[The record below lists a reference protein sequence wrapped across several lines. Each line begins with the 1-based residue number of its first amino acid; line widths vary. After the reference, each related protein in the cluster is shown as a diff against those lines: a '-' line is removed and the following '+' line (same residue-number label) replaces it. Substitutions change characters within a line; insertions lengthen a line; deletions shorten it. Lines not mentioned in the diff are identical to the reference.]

1 MTKKKDNQIKLGDAL
16 KELMDTYKL
25 NAKMNEVRL
34 YEAWDTVLGATIAN
48 HTVSK
53 QLIDGRLLIRLDN
66 AALRNELA
74 FAKNKLIKTLND
86 SLGTEMVKEI
96 MFT

>member
-1 MTKKKDNQIKLGDAL
+1 MKKKDNQIKLGDAL

-25 NAKMNEVRL
+25 NTKMNEVRL
-34 YEAWDTVLGATIAN
+34 YEAWDKVLGPAIAN

-53 QLIDGRLLIRLDN
+53 QLIDGKFLVRLDS

-74 FAKNKLIKTLND
+74 FAKSKLVKTLND
-86 SLGTEMVKEI
+86 HLGTEMIQEI
-96 MFT
+96 IFA

>member
-1 MTKKKDNQIKLGDAL
+1 MKKKDNQIKLGDAL

-25 NAKMNEVRL
+25 NVKMNEVRL
-34 YEAWDTVLGATIAN
+34 YEAWDKILGPTIAN

-53 QLIDGRLLIRLDN
+53 QLIEGRFIIRLDS

-74 FAKNKLIKTLND
+74 FSKSKLIKTLNEE
-86 SLGTEMVKEI
+86 LGTEMVKEI
-96 MFT
+96 MFA

>member
-1 MTKKKDNQIKLGDAL
+1 MKKKDNQIKLGDAL

-25 NAKMNEVRL
+25 NVKMNEVRL
-34 YEAWDTVLGATIAN
+34 YEVWDKILGPTIAN

-53 QLIDGRLLIRLDN
+53 QLIDGRFIIRLDS

-74 FAKNKLIKTLND
+74 FSKSKLIKSLND
-86 SLGTEMVKEI
+86 ELGTEMVKEI
-96 MFT
+96 MFA

>member
-1 MTKKKDNQIKLGDAL
+1 MKKKNNQIKLGDAL

-25 NAKMNEVRL
+25 NVKMNEVRL
-34 YEAWDTVLGATIAN
+34 YEAWDNVLGPTIAK

-53 QLIDGRLLIRLDN
+53 QLIEGRLIIRLDS

-74 FAKNKLIKTLND
+74 FSKSKIVNSLNEE
-86 SLGTEMVKEI
+86 LGTEMVKEI
-96 MFT
+96 MFA

>member
-16 KELMDTYKL
+16 KELMETYKL

-34 YEAWDTVLGATIAN
+34 YEAWDKVLGPTIAN

-53 QLIDGRLLIRLDN
+53 QLIEGRLLIRLDS
-66 AALRNELA
+66 AALRNELS
-74 FAKNKLIKTLND
+74 FAKTKLIKSLNEE
-86 SLGTEMVKEI
+86 LGVEMVKEI
-96 MFT
+96 MFG

>member
-1 MTKKKDNQIKLGDAL
+1 MSKKRNNQIKLGDAL

-25 NAKMNEVRL
+25 NNKMNEVRL
-34 YEAWDTVLGATIAN
+34 YEAWDTVLGKTIAN

-53 QLIDGRLLIRLDN
+53 QLIDGKLLIRLDS

-74 FAKNKLIKTLND
+74 YAKSKLIKSLND
-86 SLGTEMVKEI
+86 ALGTEMVKEI

>member
-1 MTKKKDNQIKLGDAL
+1 LKKKDNQIKLGDAL

-25 NAKMNEVRL
+25 NVKMNEVRL
-34 YEAWDTVLGATIAN
+34 YEAWDKILGPTIAN

-53 QLIDGRLLIRLDN
+53 QLIEGRFIIRLDS

-74 FAKNKLIKTLND
+74 FSKSKLIQSLND
-86 SLGTEMVKEI
+86 ELGTEMVKEI
-96 MFT
+96 MFA

>member
-1 MTKKKDNQIKLGDAL
+1 MKKKDNQLKLGDAL

-25 NAKMNEVRL
+25 NVKMNEVRL
-34 YEAWDTVLGATIAN
+34 YEAWDKILGPTIAN

-53 QLIDGRLLIRLDN
+53 QLIDGRFIIRLDS

-74 FAKNKLIKTLND
+74 FSKSKLIKSLND
-86 SLGTEMVKEI
+86 ELGTEMVKEI
-96 MFT
+96 MFA

>member
-1 MTKKKDNQIKLGDAL
+1 MKKKDNQIKLGDAL

-25 NAKMNEVRL
+25 NTKMNEVRL
-34 YEAWDTVLGATIAN
+34 YEAWDKVLGPAIAN

-53 QLIDGRLLIRLDN
+53 QLIDGKFLVRLDS

-74 FAKNKLIKTLND
+74 FAKSKLVKTLND
-86 SLGTEMVKEI
+86 HLGTEMVREI
-96 MFT
+96 IFA

>member
-1 MTKKKDNQIKLGDAL
+1 MKKKENQIKLGDAL

-25 NAKMNEVRL
+25 NVKMNEVRL
-34 YEAWDTVLGATIAN
+34 YEAWDTVLGSTIAS

-53 QLIDGRLLIRLDN
+53 QLIEGRLLIRLDS

-74 FAKNKLIKTLND
+74 FAKTKLIRTLND
-86 SLGTEMVKEI
+86 ELGTEIVKEI

>member
-1 MTKKKDNQIKLGDAL
+1 LKKKNNQIKLGDAL

-25 NAKMNEVRL
+25 NVKMNEVRL
-34 YEAWDTVLGATIAN
+34 YEAWDNVLGPTIAK

-53 QLIDGRLLIRLDN
+53 QLIEGRLIIRLDS

-74 FAKNKLIKTLND
+74 FSKSKIVNSLNEE
-86 SLGTEMVKEI
+86 LGTEMVKEI
-96 MFT
+96 MFA

>member
-1 MTKKKDNQIKLGDAL
+1 MKKKENQIKLGDAL

-34 YEAWDTVLGATIAN
+34 YEAWDRVLGPTIAN

-53 QLIDGRLLIRLDN
+53 QLIDGRLLIRLDS
-66 AALRNELA
+66 AALRNELS
-74 FAKNKLIKTLND
+74 FSKSKLVNTLNEE
-86 SLGTEMVKEI
+86 LGTEMVKEI
-96 MFT
+96 MFA

>member
-1 MTKKKDNQIKLGDAL
+1 LKKKDNQIKLGDAL

-25 NAKMNEVRL
+25 NVKMNEVRL
-34 YEAWDTVLGATIAN
+34 YEAWDKILGPTIAN

-53 QLIDGRLLIRLDN
+53 QLIEGRFIIRLDS

-74 FAKNKLIKTLND
+74 FSKSKLIKTLNEE
-86 SLGTEMVKEI
+86 LGTEMVKEI
-96 MFT
+96 MFA

>member
-1 MTKKKDNQIKLGDAL
+1 MSKKRNNQIKLGDAL

-25 NAKMNEVRL
+25 NNKMNEVRL
-34 YEAWDTVLGATIAN
+34 YEAWDTVLGQTIAN

-53 QLIDGRLLIRLDN
+53 QLIDGKLLIRLDA

-74 FAKNKLIKTLND
+74 YAKSKLIKSLND
-86 SLGTEMVKEI
+86 ALGTEMVKEI

>member
-1 MTKKKDNQIKLGDAL
+1 LKKKDNQIKLGDAL

-25 NAKMNEVRL
+25 NVKMNEVRL
-34 YEAWDTVLGATIAN
+34 YEVWDKILGPTIAN

-53 QLIDGRLLIRLDN
+53 QLIDGRFIIRLDS

-74 FAKNKLIKTLND
+74 FSKSKLIKSLND
-86 SLGTEMVKEI
+86 ELGTEMVKEI
-96 MFT
+96 MFA

>member
-1 MTKKKDNQIKLGDAL
+1 MRKKDNQIKLGDAL

-25 NAKMNEVRL
+25 NVKMNEVRL
-34 YEAWDTVLGATIAN
+34 YEAWDKVLGPTIVK

-53 QLIDGRLLIRLDN
+53 QLIEGKLLIRLDS

-74 FAKNKLIKTLND
+74 FAKSKLVKSLNEE
-86 SLGTEMVKEI
+86 LGTEMVKEI
-96 MFT
+96 IFA

>member
-1 MTKKKDNQIKLGDAL
+1 MKKKDNQIKLGDAL

-25 NAKMNEVRL
+25 NVKMNEVRL
-34 YEAWDTVLGATIAN
+34 YEAWDKILGPTIAN

-53 QLIDGRLLIRLDN
+53 QLIEGRFIIRLDS

-74 FAKNKLIKTLND
+74 FSKSKLIQSLND
-86 SLGTEMVKEI
+86 ELGTEMVKEI
-96 MFT
+96 MFA

>member
-1 MTKKKDNQIKLGDAL
+1 MSKKRNNQIKLGDAL

-25 NAKMNEVRL
+25 NNKMNEVRL
-34 YEAWDTVLGATIAN
+34 YEAWDTVLGQTIAN

-53 QLIDGRLLIRLDN
+53 QLIDGKLLIRLDS

-74 FAKNKLIKTLND
+74 YAKSKLIKSLND
-86 SLGTEMVKEI
+86 ALGTEMVKEI

>member
-1 MTKKKDNQIKLGDAL
+1 MKKKSNQIKMGDAL

-25 NAKMNEVRL
+25 NVKMNEVRI
-34 YEAWDTVLGATIAN
+34 YEAWDIALGPAIAK

-53 QLIDGRLLIRLDN
+53 QLIDGRLLIRLDS

-74 FAKNKLIKTLND
+74 YAKSKLIKTLNEKV
-86 SLGTEMVKEI
+86 GTEMVKEI
-96 MFT
+96 MFV

>member
-1 MTKKKDNQIKLGDAL
+1 MKKKNNQIKLGDAL

-25 NAKMNEVRL
+25 NVKMNEVRL
-34 YEAWDTVLGATIAN
+34 YDAWDKVLGPTIAK

-53 QLIDGRLLIRLDN
+53 QLIEGRLIIRLDS

-74 FAKNKLIKTLND
+74 FSKSKIIQSLND
-86 SLGTEMVKEI
+86 TLGTKMVKEI
-96 MFT
+96 MFA